1 MKHLLCF
8 FASLCVLGGQSP
20 AADAPPVRVLVW
32 DEQQPQQKQAY
43 DGGFLGDTI
52 AAHLAKQP
60 GLKVTSVNFAMPGQG
75 LADAEL
81 DAAQVIVWWGHVKH
95 AFVEP
100 ARVEAVVQRV
110 REGRLALV
118 ALHSA
123 HWSRPFV
130 RLMQERAKDDAL
142 AQIPAAERAT
152 AKFEYFNENPLGKVP
167 RRDAPLTPA
176 LRHENGVWKLT
187 LPGCIFPAYRGD
199 GAPSHVT
206 TLLPEHPIAA
216 GLPLKWDISKTE
228 MYDEPFHVPTPD
240 AVVFEERW
248 DKGEHFRSGSLWRVG
263 KGGVFYFRPGHET
276 FPVFKQAEN
285 LRVVENAA
293 RYLAAQL
300 PADAKP
306 APPVKPRAAA
316 PSGRLALPHT
326 ENFTIAGRPAFL
338 YLPPP
343 EKRSTP
349 QPWIFYGP
357 TLAPYPDQAER
368 WMHEQFV
375 AAGIAVAGVD
385 VGEAYGSP
393 KSHVV
398 FDALYRE
405 LTEQRGFGAKPCLFG
420 RSRGGLWTSSW
431 AIKNAP
437 RVAGLVGIYPVY
449 DFRTYPGITNAA
461 NAYGLKPEELAARAA
476 EFNPIERIGVLAKAK
491 VPVALIHGDVDK
503 VVPLKANSGELVRRY
518 REAGA
523 EELVKLIVLAGQGHS
538 FFEGFFRSQEL
549 VDFAIA
555 RARAGAAAGG
565 KKLKE

>member
-1 MKHLLCF
+1 MKQLLAL
-8 FASLCVLGGQSP
+8 FASLCVLCGQSP

-32 DEQQPQQKQAY
+32 DEQQPAQKQAY

-52 AAHLAKQP
+52 AAHLAKQS
-60 GLKVTSVNFAMPGQG
+60 GLKVTSVNFAMPNQG
-75 LADAEL
+75 LSDAAL

-152 AKFEYFNENPLGKVP
+152 AKFEYFNDNPLGKLP

-187 LPGCIFPAYRGD
+187 LPGCIFPAYRND

-216 GLPLKWDISKTE
+216 GLPLKWDINKTE

-248 DKGEHFRSGSLWRVG
+248 DKGEHFRSGALWKVG

-300 PADAKP
+300 PADPKP
-306 APPVKPRAAA
+306 AAPAKPRAAA

-326 ENFTIAGRPAFL
+326 ENLTIAGRPAFI

-405 LTEQRGFGAKPCLFG
+405 LTEQRGFGVKPCLFG

-431 AIKNAP
+431 AISNPA
-437 RVAGLVGIYPVY
+437 RVAGLIGIYPVY
-449 DFRTYPGITNAA
+449 DFRTYPGIAKAA
-461 NAYGLKPEELAARAA
+461 SAYELTPDHLTARAA
-476 EFNPIERIGVLAKAK
+476 EFNPIERIAVLAKAK

-503 VVPLKANSGELVRRY
+503 VVPLKENSAELVRRY

-523 EELVKLIVLAGQGHS
+523 GDLVKLIVLEGQGHNM
-538 FFEGFFRSQEL
+538 FEGFFRSQPL

-555 RARAGAAAGG
+555 HAREGAAAGG
-565 KKLKE
+565 AK

>member
-1 MKHLLCF
+1 MLRLSLSLVLLGY
-8 FASLCVLGGQSP
+8 L
-20 AADAPPVRVLVW
+20 AAKTVAAEPPPIRVLVW
-32 DEQQPQQKQAY
+32 DEQQPTQKQAY
-43 DGGFLGDTI
+43 DGGFLGDAI

-60 GLKVTSVNFAMPGQG
+60 GFKVVSVNFASPNQG
-75 LADAEL
+75 LSDAEL
-81 DAAQVIVWWGHVKH
+81 DAAQVLVWWGHVKH
-95 AFVEP
+95 ALVETP
-100 ARVEAVVQRV
+100 RVEALVQRV
-110 REGRLALV
+110 RDGRLALV

-123 HWSRPFV
+123 HWARPFV

-152 AKFEYFNENPLGKVP
+152 AKFEFFNDNPLGKVP
-167 RRDAPLTPA
+167 RREAPLTPA
-176 LRHENGVWKLT
+176 LRQEDGVWKLT
-187 LPGCIFPAYRGD
+187 LPGCIFPAYRND
-199 GAPSHVT
+199 GAPSHMK
-206 TLLPEHPIAA
+206 TLLPDHPIAK
-216 GLPLKWDISKTE
+216 GLPATWDIPRTE
-228 MYDEPFHVPTPD
+228 MYDEPFHVPKPD

-263 KGGVFYFRPGHET
+263 KGGVFYYRPGHET
-276 FPVFKQAEN
+276 HPVFKQTEN

-300 PADAKP
+300 PANATA
-306 APPVKPRAAA
+306 APPAKKAAA

-326 ENFTIAGRPAFL
+326 ENFTVAGRSAFL

-343 EKRSTP
+343 EKRTSP

-393 KSHVV
+393 KSHAA

-405 LTEQRGFGAKPCLFG
+405 LTEKRGFGAKPCLFG

-431 AIKNAP
+431 AIANPA
-437 RVAGLVGIYPVY
+437 RVAGLIGIYPVY
-449 DFRTYPGITNAA
+449 DFRTYPG
-461 NAYGLKPEELAARAA
+461 LARAA
-476 EFNPIERIGVLAKAK
+476 GAYELTPEQLGARAGEFNPIERIAVLAKAK

-503 VVPLKANSGELVRRY
+503 VVPLKENSAELVRRY
-518 REAGA
+518 QAEGAGD
-523 EELVKLIVLAGQGHS
+523 LVKLIILEGQGHN
-538 FFEGFFRSQEL
+538 FFEGFFRSQVL

-555 RARAGAAAGG
+555 KAKEGA
-565 KKLKE
+565 KK

>member
-1 MKHLLCF
+1 MKHLLAL
-8 FASLCVLGGQSP
+8 FASLCVFCGQSR
-20 AADAPPVRVLVW
+20 AADPPPVRVLVW

-43 DGGFLGDTI
+43 DGGFLGEAI
-52 AAHLAKQP
+52 AAHLSKQP
-60 GLKVTSVNFAMPGQG
+60 GFKVVSANFAMSDQG
-75 LADAEL
+75 LSDDAL
-81 DAAQVIVWWGHVKH
+81 DAAQVIIWWGHVKH
-95 AFVEP
+95 ALVEKP
-100 ARVEAVVQRV
+100 RVEAVVQRV
-110 REGRLALV
+110 RDGRLALI

-123 HWSRPFV
+123 HWARPFV

-142 AQIPAAERAT
+142 AQIPAAGRAT
-152 AKFEYFNENPLGKVP
+152 AKFEYFNDNPLGKLP

-176 LRHENGVWKLT
+176 LQEENGVWKLT
-187 LPGCIFPAYRGD
+187 LPGCIFPSYRND
-199 GAPSHVT
+199 GAPSHVK
-206 TLLPEHPIAA
+206 TLLADHPIAA
-216 GLPLKWDISKTE
+216 GLPATWDIPRTE
-228 MYDEPFHVPTPD
+228 MYAEPFHVPAPD

-248 DKGEHFRSGSLWRVG
+248 DKGEHFRSGSLWKVG
-263 KGGVFYFRPGHET
+263 RGGVFYYRPGHET
-276 FPVFKQAEN
+276 YPVFKQAEN

-293 RYLAAQL
+293 RHLAAQL

-306 APPVKPRAAA
+306 AASPKPRAAA

-326 ENFTIAGRPAFL
+326 ENLTIAGRPAFI

-343 EKRSTP
+343 EKRATP

-393 KSHVV
+393 KSHAV

-405 LTEQRGFGAKPCLFG
+405 LTEKRGFGVKPCLFG

-431 AIKNAP
+431 AITNPA
-437 RVAGLVGIYPVY
+437 RVAGLIGIYPVY
-449 DFRTYPGITNAA
+449 DFRTYPGLQRAA
-461 NAYGLKPEELAARAA
+461 PAYDLTPEQLNARAA
-476 EFNPIERIGVLAKAK
+476 EFNPIERIAALAKAK

-503 VVPLKANSGELVRRY
+503 VVPLKENSAELLRRY
-518 REAGA
+518 QAEGAGD
-523 EELVKLIVLAGQGHS
+523 LVKLIVLEGQGHNM
-538 FFEGFFRSQEL
+538 FEGFFRSPVL

-555 RARAGAAAGG
+555 RARLGAAGG
-565 KKLKE
+565 AGN